1 MLTTAAITGAE
12 TINADTTLDLF
23 DDDVP
28 RGVDSVDDTGR
39 GIEGDG
45 RVEASNGDD
54 FGNGKVLTV
63 DAHAIISFP
72 VYQTKETGV

>member
-1 MLTTAAITGAE
+1 MAFERLIRFINDHGE
-12 TINADTTLDLF
+12 TCYG
-23 DDDVP
+23 DVP

-45 RVEASNGDD
+45 RVEASNSDD

-63 DAHAIISFP
+63 DAHTSISFP